1 MAELVYALVL
11 GTSAA
16 RLKSSSLFLP
26 TKNMKVKINSKK
38 NLKASIS
45 ILVDKKTIEKK
56 MDDKLIELKDKVQ
69 LKGFR
74 PGKVPPQ
81 VIKNQ
86 FGKAVYGEVIDNL
99 LKETSSKALEENK
112 IKVAGQPKIDLK
124 SFGEGKDLDYTIEV
138 DILPDFKLKPLEKI
152 TATSYEIEVEKEL
165 VEKRLK
171 EIAKNQ
177 QNFSE
182 KKDEELSQKE
192 DLIIFDYVA
201 KVDGK
206 DFEGNT
212 GKNIQLVLGK
222 DLFIKGFDQQLFGVK
237 INQNKSVSVKLPENY
252 PKKDLANKKA
262 DFDCKILKIKKPIET
277 KINDEFGKKLGA
289 KDLNDLKDLIKK
301 QIKSQYQNTLETIT
315 KRKILEQIDKDYDID
330 LPQNLIDQELKLLN
344 QNLKKEELEKSKNE
358 NYNIAKTR
366 IKTGLILNEI
376 GIKNNLKV
384 NESEIQ
390 GEIQKQMRSMPGQ
403 EKMVLDYYKN
413 NQSAVAS
420 LRGAIYEEKVV
431 ELIKTKI
438 KLNKKNI
445 NTKEA
450 EEVLKKINETPKKT
464 KTINTKKDQKKQ
476 KSSKKNK

>member
-1 MAELVYALVL
+1 
-11 GTSAA
+11 
-16 RLKSSSLFLP
+16 
-26 TKNMKVKINSKK
+26 MKVKINSKK
-38 NLKASIS
+38 NLKVNLS
-45 ILVDKKTIEKK
+45 ILVDKKTIQKK
-56 MDDKLIELKDKVQ
+56 MDDKLVELKDKVQ

-86 FGKAVYGEVIDNL
+86 FGKAIYGEVIDGL
-99 LKETSSKALEENK
+99 LKETSTKALEENK

-124 SFGEGKDLDYTIEV
+124 TFGEGKDLDYTMEI
-138 DILPDFKLKPLEKI
+138 DILPDIKLKPLDKI
-152 TATSYEIEVEKEL
+152 KATSYEIEVEKEL

-177 QNFSE
+177 QNFSDKSSNQPSE
-182 KKDEELSQKE
+182 KN
-192 DLIIFDYVA
+192 DLIIFDYLA
-201 KVDGK
+201 KIDGK

-222 DLFIKGFDQQLFGVK
+222 DLFIKGFDEQLIGTK
-237 INQNKSVSVKLPENY
+237 INQSKSVSVKLPENY
-252 PKKDLANKKA
+252 PKKDLINKQAN
-262 DFDCKILKIKKPIET
+262 FNCKILNIKKPIET
-277 KINDEFGKKLGA
+277 KIDDEFGKKLGA
-289 KDLNDLKDLIKK
+289 KDLNDLKELIKK

-315 KRKILEQIDKDYDID
+315 KRKILEQLDKDHDVD
-330 LPQNLIDQELKLLN
+330 LPQNLVEQEVKLLN
-344 QNLKKEELEKSKNE
+344 QNIKKEDLEKNKKE
-358 NYNIAKTR
+358 NLKLAKSR

-390 GEIQKQMRSMPGQ
+390 GEIQKQLRSMPGQ

-420 LRGAIYEEKVV
+420 LRGALYEEKVV
-431 ELIKTKI
+431 ELIKNKI
-438 KLNKKNI
+438 KLEKKNV

-450 EEVLKKINETPKKT
+450 EGILKNISENT
-464 KTINTKKDQKKQ
+464 KSLKSSEIKKDQKKQ
-476 KSSKKNK
+476 KTPKKKK

>member
-1 MAELVYALVL
+1 
-11 GTSAA
+11 
-16 RLKSSSLFLP
+16 
-26 TKNMKVKINSKK
+26 MKVKINSKK

-99 LKETSSKALEENK
+99 LKETSSKALEDNK

-138 DILPDFKLKPLEKI
+138 DILPDFKIKPLEKI

-222 DLFIKGFDQQLFGVK
+222 DLFIKGFDQQLIGVK
-237 INQNKSVSVKLPENY
+237 INQNKSVTVKLPENY

-390 GEIQKQMRSMPGQ
+390 GEIQKQMKSMPGQ

-413 NQSAVAS
+413 NQSALAS

-438 KLNKKNI
+438 KLDKKNI

-450 EEVLKKINETPKKT
+450 EEVLKKINEKPKKS
-464 KTINTKKDQKKQ
+464 KTANTKKDQKKQ

>member
-1 MAELVYALVL
+1 
-11 GTSAA
+11 
-16 RLKSSSLFLP
+16 
-26 TKNMKVKINSKK
+26 MKVKINSKK
-38 NLKASIS
+38 NLKVNLS
-45 ILVDKKTIEKK
+45 ILVDKKTIQKK

-86 FGKAVYGEVIDNL
+86 FGKAIYGEVIDGL
-99 LKETSSKALEENK
+99 LKETSTKALEENK
-112 IKVAGQPKIDLK
+112 LKVAGQPKIDLK
-124 SFGEGKDLDYTIEV
+124 TFGEGKDLDYTMEV
-138 DILPDFKLKPLEKI
+138 DILPDIKLKSLDKI
-152 TATSYEIEVEKEL
+152 KATSYEIEVEKEL

-177 QNFSE
+177 QNFSDKNTNEASE
-182 KKDEELSQKE
+182 KN

-222 DLFIKGFDQQLFGVK
+222 DLFIKGFDQQLIGTK
-237 INQNKSVSVKLPENY
+237 INQSKLVSVKLPENY
-252 PKKDLANKKA
+252 PKKDLINKKA
-262 DFDCKILKIKKPIET
+262 NFNCKILNIKKPAET
-277 KINDEFGKKLGA
+277 KIDDEFGKKLGA
-289 KDLNDLKDLIKK
+289 KDLNDLKELIRK

-315 KRKILEQIDKDYDID
+315 KRKILEQLDKDHDID
-330 LPQNLIDQELKLLN
+330 LPQNLVEQEVKLLTQNIKKDDLEKNKKENLKLA
-344 QNLKKEELEKSKNE
+344 KS
-358 NYNIAKTR
+358 R

-390 GEIQKQMRSMPGQ
+390 GEIQKQLRSMPGQ

-420 LRGAIYEEKVV
+420 LRGALYEEKVV
-431 ELIKTKI
+431 ELIKNKI
-438 KLNKKNI
+438 KLEKKNI

-450 EEVLKKINETPKKT
+450 EGILKNISENTKSLKSSEIKKDLKKQKTPKK
-464 KTINTKKDQKKQ
+464 KK
-476 KSSKKNK
+476 

>member
-1 MAELVYALVL
+1 
-11 GTSAA
+11 
-16 RLKSSSLFLP
+16 
-26 TKNMKVKINSKK
+26 MKVKINSKK
-38 NLKASIS
+38 NLKASLS

-99 LKETSSKALEENK
+99 LKETSSKALEDNK

-138 DILPDFKLKPLEKI
+138 DILPDFKIKPLEKI

-177 QNFSE
+177 KNFSE
-182 KKDEELSQKE
+182 KKDEELSQKD

-222 DLFIKGFDQQLFGVK
+222 DLFIKGFDQQLIGVK
-237 INQNKSVSVKLPENY
+237 INQNKSVTVKLPENY

-413 NQSAVAS
+413 NQSALAS

-438 KLNKKNI
+438 KLDKKNI

-450 EEVLKKINETPKKT
+450 EEVLKKINEKPKKS
-464 KTINTKKDQKKQ
+464 KTTNTKKDQKKQ